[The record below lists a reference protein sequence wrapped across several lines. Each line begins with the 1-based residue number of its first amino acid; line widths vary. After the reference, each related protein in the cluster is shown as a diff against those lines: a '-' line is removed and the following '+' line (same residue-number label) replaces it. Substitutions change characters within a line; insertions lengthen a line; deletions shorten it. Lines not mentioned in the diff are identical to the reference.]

1 MCIRDSCNSDLYS
14 EKVNHYMDKVQRQ
27 LYDIIEGNKSAEE
40 VFYAE
45 NQNLS
50 PNDLLSTLPGK
61 TETLRI
67 LTKLMRELIEKK
79 EGKISILEVGT
90 RDTETTEFL
99 LESVKELGVEYT
111 YIDSS
116 AYFVN
121 SMKTFKSRYP
131 FFKAK
136 VINIDS
142 DNVDCLLYTS
152 GGTERTLSE
161 YCNLFQKAGLKFEM
175 CRKIR
180 SGETLSLIHI

>member
-1 MCIRDSCNSDLYS
+1 
-14 EKVNHYMDKVQRQ
+14 MDKVQRQ

-131 FFKAK
+131 FLRRK
-136 VINIDS
+136 
-142 DNVDCLLYTS
+142 LL
-152 GGTERTLSE
+152 
-161 YCNLFQKAGLKFEM
+161 
-175 CRKIR
+175 I
-180 SGETLSLIHI
+180 